1 MDKKRVF
8 NAAVTAG
15 LSLSMVLTSVPATAL
30 ANVVNETESL
40 TSTRTVFA
48 NITFKDSASDET
60 STYKGDLAFW
70 YVDPTATGMF
80 EAPEGMVF
88 SHWSYDEQG
97 SEQLTPDSMPAGDV
111 TLWAQ
116 WKKVE
121 SPEVGDVTVTYKD
134 SLDPEATGTVSNG
147 IPSDSWY
154 VDPSETGMFSH
165 DGYEFVG
172 WSYDQDGTDPL
183 SPSDTPSGAMIIWAQ
198 WKKVEAPEVST
209 VTVTYKDSLDP
220 EATGTVSN
228 GIPSDSWYVDPSET
242 GMFSHDGYEFVGW
255 SYDQDGTD
263 PLSPSDTP
271 SGAMIIWAQWK
282 KVESEDPE
290 PTSKVTMVYRDSLN
304 ADWAGQTSYGIDND
318 VWYFDPTGT
327 VGFVHPGYK
336 FVGWSYDQAGTDM
349 LDESSRP
356 LSADPITVWAQ
367 WEQIELGDV
376 TVTYKDSLD
385 PEAIGT
391 TSYDI
396 PSDLWYVDPVA
407 MNMFAH
413 PGYEFVGWSY
423 DQEGTDMLA
432 QNATP
437 SGDMVIWAQWKKVES
452 PEVGDVTVTYKD
464 SLDPEAAGSKSYD
477 IPSDSWY
484 VDPTETG
491 MFDHYGYKFVGWS
504 YNQDGTDPIDPSAQ
518 PTGDMVIW
526 AQWEQIEL
534 GDVTVTYKDSLDPE
548 AAGSKSYDIPSDS
561 WYVDPTETGMFTHPG
576 YEFVGWS
583 YNQDGTDPLSPSDTP
598 SGDMVIWAQWKKV
611 ESPEVGDVTVT
622 YKDSLDPEA
631 AGSKSYDIPSDSWYV
646 DPTETGMF
654 DHYGYKFVGWSY
666 NQDGTDPIDPS
677 AQPTGDMVIWAQW
690 EAVEMTDV
698 TVTYKDALDPENPG
712 SKSYDVPSNLWYV
725 DPVATGM
732 FSHDGY
738 EFVGWSYNQD
748 GTDPLSPT
756 DMPAGDMVIWAQ
768 WKKIDEPVETHTVT
782 FVDKYNGTQST
793 VTVENGDVVIAPV
806 DPSYPGFTFV
816 GWSTDGFEYVS
827 YDFSTPVT
835 GDLVLYASYSKNAE
849 PSTPGDDQ
857 PSTPAPG
864 DEVSPEQAASD
875 SKKEDS
881 NVPETGDATNAV
893 AVTGI
898 GIAGLMA
905 AAASFILRRRNEQ

>member
-30 ANVVNETESL
+30 ANVNDGEVTKIEGSSPAKPSKVVMYDTLNSSWVNTLSGDMVDYWYGDATTVYGLSHEGY
-40 TSTRTVFA
+40 VFA
-48 NITFKDSASDET
+48 GWTTDWNWD
-60 STYKGDLAFW
+60 
-70 YVDPTATGMF
+70 
-80 EAPEGMVF
+80 
-88 SHWSYDEQG
+88 G
-97 SEQLTPDSMPAGDV
+97 SEEALLDADSLDGNSGEV
-111 TLWAQ
+111 SVYAQ
-116 WKKVE
+116 WKEVE
-121 SPEVGDVTVTYKD
+121 SEEPAAKPSAVVLLDTLDSGWSTTLKDDMVDYWYADASVYGLSHEGYVFAGWTTDWNWDGSEEALLDAD
-134 SLDPEATGTVSNG
+134 SLDGNSGEVSV
-147 IPSDSWY
+147 Y
-154 VDPSETGMFSH
+154 
-165 DGYEFVG
+165 
-172 WSYDQDGTDPL
+172 
-183 SPSDTPSGAMIIWAQ
+183 AQ
-198 WKKVEAPEVST
+198 WKE
-209 VTVTYKDSLDP
+209 
-220 EATGTVSN
+220 
-228 GIPSDSWYVDPSET
+228 
-242 GMFSHDGYEFVGW
+242 
-255 SYDQDGTD
+255 
-263 PLSPSDTP
+263 
-271 SGAMIIWAQWK
+271 
-282 KVESEDPE
+282 VESEDPE

-504 YNQDGTDPIDPSAQ
+504 YNQDGTDPIDP
-518 PTGDMVIW
+518 T
-526 AQWEQIEL
+526 
-534 GDVTVTYKDSLDPE
+534 
-548 AAGSKSYDIPSDS
+548 
-561 WYVDPTETGMFTHPG
+561 
-576 YEFVGWS
+576 
-583 YNQDGTDPLSPSDTP
+583 
-598 SGDMVIWAQWKKV
+598 
-611 ESPEVGDVTVT
+611 
-622 YKDSLDPEA
+622 
-631 AGSKSYDIPSDSWYV
+631 
-646 DPTETGMF
+646 
-654 DHYGYKFVGWSY
+654 
-666 NQDGTDPIDPS
+666 

-849 PSTPGDDQ
+849 PNTPGDDQ

>member
-30 ANVVNETESL
+30 ANVNDGEVTKIEGSSPAKPSKVVMYDTLNSSWVNTLSGDMVDYWYGDATTVYGLSHEGY
-40 TSTRTVFA
+40 VFA
-48 NITFKDSASDET
+48 GWTTDWNWD
-60 STYKGDLAFW
+60 
-70 YVDPTATGMF
+70 
-80 EAPEGMVF
+80 
-88 SHWSYDEQG
+88 G
-97 SEQLTPDSMPAGDV
+97 SEEALLDADSLDGNSGEV
-111 TLWAQ
+111 SVYAQ

-121 SPEVGDVTVTYKD
+121 SEEPAAKPSKVVMYDTLNSSWVNTLSGDMVDYWYGDATTVYGLSHEGYVFAGWTTDWNWDGSEEALLDAD
-134 SLDPEATGTVSNG
+134 SLDGNSGEVSV
-147 IPSDSWY
+147 Y
-154 VDPSETGMFSH
+154 
-165 DGYEFVG
+165 
-172 WSYDQDGTDPL
+172 
-183 SPSDTPSGAMIIWAQ
+183 AQ
-198 WKKVEAPEVST
+198 WKKVESEDPAAKPSAVVLLDTLDSGWST
-209 VTVTYKDSLDP
+209 TLKDDMVDYWYADASVYGLSHEGYEFAGWTLDWNWDGSEEALLDADSLDGNSG
-220 EATGTVSN
+220 EVSV
-228 GIPSDSWYVDPSET
+228 Y
-242 GMFSHDGYEFVGW
+242 
-255 SYDQDGTD
+255 
-263 PLSPSDTP
+263 
-271 SGAMIIWAQWK
+271 AQWK

-464 SLDPEAAGSKSYD
+464 SLDPEADGSKAYD

-561 WYVDPTETGMFTHPG
+561 WYVDPSEVGMFTHP
-576 YEFVGWS
+576 
-583 YNQDGTDPLSPSDTP
+583 
-598 SGDMVIWAQWKKV
+598 
-611 ESPEVGDVTVT
+611 
-622 YKDSLDPEA
+622 
-631 AGSKSYDIPSDSWYV
+631 
-646 DPTETGMF
+646 
-654 DHYGYKFVGWSY
+654 GYKFVGWSY

-768 WKKIDEPVETHTVT
+768 WKKIDEPVVTHTVT

-793 VTVENGDVVIAPV
+793 VTVENGDAVIAPV

-816 GWSTDGFEYVS
+816 GWSTDGFEYIS

>member
-30 ANVVNETESL
+30 ANAMNDTESL
-40 TSTRTVFA
+40 TSTRTVMA
-48 NITFKDSASDET
+48 NITFKDSVSDKT
-60 STYKGDLAFW
+60 STYKGDLAYW
-70 YVDPTATGMF
+70 YVDPAATGMF

-97 SEQLTPDSMPAGDV
+97 NEQLTPDSMPSGDV

-121 SPEVGDVTVTYKD
+121 APEVSTVSVTYKD

-165 DGYEFVG
+165 ED
-172 WSYDQDGTDPL
+172 
-183 SPSDTPSGAMIIWAQ
+183 
-198 WKKVEAPEVST
+198 
-209 VTVTYKDSLDP
+209 
-220 EATGTVSN
+220 
-228 GIPSDSWYVDPSET
+228 
-242 GMFSHDGYEFVGW
+242 YEFVGW

-464 SLDPEAAGSKSYD
+464 SLDPEADGSK
-477 IPSDSWY
+477 
-484 VDPTETG
+484 
-491 MFDHYGYKFVGWS
+491 
-504 YNQDGTDPIDPSAQ
+504 A
-518 PTGDMVIW
+518 
-526 AQWEQIEL
+526 
-534 GDVTVTYKDSLDPE
+534 
-548 AAGSKSYDIPSDS
+548 
-561 WYVDPTETGMFTHPG
+561 
-576 YEFVGWS
+576 
-583 YNQDGTDPLSPSDTP
+583 
-598 SGDMVIWAQWKKV
+598 
-611 ESPEVGDVTVT
+611 
-622 YKDSLDPEA
+622 
-631 AGSKSYDIPSDSWYV
+631 YDIPSDSWYV

-698 TVTYKDALDPENPG
+698 TVTYKDALDLENPG

-793 VTVENGDVVIAPV
+793 LTVENGDVVIAPV

>member
-30 ANVVNETESL
+30 ANVMNDTESL
-40 TSTRTVFA
+40 TSTRTVMA
-48 NITFKDSASDET
+48 NITFKDSVSGKT
-60 STYKGDLAFW
+60 STYTGDLAYW
-70 YVDPTATGMF
+70 YVDPAATGMF

-97 SEQLTPDSMPAGDV
+97 NDQLTPDSMPAGDV
-111 TLWAQ
+111 TL
-116 WKKVE
+116 
-121 SPEVGDVTVTYKD
+121 
-134 SLDPEATGTVSNG
+134 
-147 IPSDSWY
+147 
-154 VDPSETGMFSH
+154 
-165 DGYEFVG
+165 
-172 WSYDQDGTDPL
+172 
-183 SPSDTPSGAMIIWAQ
+183 WAQ

-242 GMFSHDGYEFVGW
+242 GMFSHEGYEFVGW
-255 SYDQDGTD
+255 SYNQDGTD

-271 SGAMIIWAQWK
+271 SGAMTIWAQWK

-464 SLDPEAAGSKSYD
+464 SLDPEATGSKSYD

-484 VDPTETG
+484 VDPSE
-491 MFDHYGYKFVGWS
+491 V
-504 YNQDGTDPIDPSAQ
+504 
-518 PTGDMVIW
+518 
-526 AQWEQIEL
+526 
-534 GDVTVTYKDSLDPE
+534 
-548 AAGSKSYDIPSDS
+548 
-561 WYVDPTETGMFTHPG
+561 GMFTHPG
-576 YEFVGWS
+576 YK
-583 YNQDGTDPLSPSDTP
+583 L
-598 SGDMVIWAQWKKV
+598 
-611 ESPEVGDVTVT
+611 
-622 YKDSLDPEA
+622 
-631 AGSKSYDIPSDSWYV
+631 
-646 DPTETGMF
+646 
-654 DHYGYKFVGWSY
+654 VGWSY

-738 EFVGWSYNQD
+738 EFIGWSYNQD

-816 GWSTDGFEYVS
+816 GWSTDGFEYIS